1 MGMETPK
8 TLPKGCVAALR
19 LPKALPASCDW
30 SVASTIQFKL
40 RLLMPHAVELK
51 VPRFF
56 ILLLILLGGCR
67 SRFYRQKLQSIAI
80 ESHWSRLSFEIIAVL
95 G

>member
-8 TLPKGCVAALR
+8 TVPKGCVGALR
-19 LPKALPASCDW
+19 LPKPLPASCDW

-56 ILLLILLGGCR
+56 ILLLILLA
-67 SRFYRQKLQSIAI
+67 SVPQSILPAKAAI
-80 ESHWSRLSFEIIAVL
+80 DSDREPLVAPEL
-95 G
+95 

>member
-1 MGMETPK
+1 METPK
-8 TLPKGCVAALR
+8 TPPKGHVAALR
-19 LPKALPASCDW
+19 LPKPLPASCDW

-56 ILLLILLGGCR
+56 ILLLILLAIVP
-67 SRFYRQKLQSIAI
+67 QSILPAKAAI
-80 ESHWSRLSFEIIAVL
+80 DSDREPLVASEL
-95 G
+95 